1 MQHRKTIEFK
11 RSIKALAQQEG
22 WLVELEEGK
31 GPTERIVVYFKQDGE
46 VRRIAS
52 IILRA
57 DEKEISPGVARALVR
72 KLRARVE
79 DELGN
84 QTAAGV
90 KQAVEAL
97 IDWIVSWF

>member
-1 MQHRKTIEFK
+1 MQQKKTIEFK
-11 RSIKALAQQEG
+11 RGIRALANQEG
-22 WLVELEEGK
+22 WLVEIAEGK
-31 GPTERIVVYFKQDGE
+31 GPTERIVVYVKDGSE
-46 VRRIAS
+46 VQRIAS

-84 QTAAGV
+84 QTASGV
-90 KQAVEAL
+90 KDAVEAL
-97 IDWIVSWF
+97 IEWIKSWF